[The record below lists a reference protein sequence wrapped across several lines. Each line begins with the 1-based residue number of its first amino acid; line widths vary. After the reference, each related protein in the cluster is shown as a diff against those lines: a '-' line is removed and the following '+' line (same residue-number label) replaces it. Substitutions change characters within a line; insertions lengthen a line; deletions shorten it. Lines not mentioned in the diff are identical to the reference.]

1 MPIPD
6 KRDVRRFCELDGWE
20 ETQAT
25 RPDRDRYR
33 KRLANGTLLRT
44 KVSHRRGSIVRNP
57 GLWTKVWR
65 HQLGLESEDQF
76 WEVLTTR
83 KPAPRGEPTPEPLEP
98 QMDAWL
104 FEALVLTYG
113 VEESKVRAMDA
124 EEALALYL
132 EFCDSGESGT
142 APA

>member
-6 KRDVRRFCELDGWE
+6 KKDIRRFCELDGWE
-20 ETQAT
+20 EPEAT
-25 RPDRDRYR
+25 SPDHDRYR

-44 KVSHRRGSIVRNP
+44 KVSHGRGPIVRNP
-57 GLWTKVWR
+57 GLWTNVWR
-65 HQLGLESEDQF
+65 HQLGLESEEQF

-83 KPAPRGEPTPEPLEP
+83 KPAPRGEPTPEPRAP
-98 QMDAWL
+98 QMDTWL
-104 FEALVLTYG
+104 FEALVFTYG

-124 EEALALYL
+124 DEALALYL
-132 EFCDSGESGT
+132 EFCEGGT